1 MSGNTRR
8 HILLTGMMGSGK
20 STIGQRLADVLKWP
34 FFDLDE
40 EIEKRYAMTI
50 GQIFGQY
57 GEEIFRQWE
66 EETLERMLAH
76 DVAIVL
82 ALGGGALLR
91 EKSHSLVKPHHVIW
105 LDAPSS
111 ELWRRVKDTDR
122 PLVAQG
128 QEAFFLMHQA
138 RQVVYEK
145 VASLK
150 IECVGDPSTV
160 VAAIFQGLGADIGG
174 QGNCD

>member
-1 MSGNTRR
+1 MSGNIRR

-20 STIGQRLADVLKWP
+20 STIGQRLADALNWP

-50 GQIFGQY
+50 PQIFAQY
-57 GEEIFRQWE
+57 GEETFRHWE
-66 EETLERMLAH
+66 RETLERMLVQ
-76 DVAIVL
+76 DMAIVL
-82 ALGGGALLR
+82 ALGGGALLQA
-91 EKSHSLVKPHHVIW
+91 KSHDLIKAHRVIW

-111 ELWRRVKDTDR
+111 ELWRRVKDTNR

-128 QEAFFLMHQA
+128 QEAFFLIHQA
-138 RQVVYEK
+138 RRAVYEK

-150 IECVGDPSTV
+150 VECVGEPSTV
-160 VAAIFQGLGADIGG
+160 VAAILQGLGADIGE